1 MPLRTYL
8 ESFFARLSQT
18 TYYYLLLFA
27 LLLPNLVLSVV
38 MQQPMIG
45 RVLNI
50 LVMLPIYMLVLL
62 IAKRPGRVY
71 WGLLVLILLHAFQ
84 LVLLTIFSG
93 SVVAVDMLLNLFT
106 SEPDEAGEL
115 LSNILLPILSIGG
128 FYLVSLI
135 VATASAVTQ
144 GSLLRSWRIRMGK
157 IACGILLLALPIYI
171 GAKQRFPYLH
181 LRAEVYPM
189 SVFYNMYLATK
200 KLREVLRYD
209 QTSAEF
215 CFGATSERDEDQPEV
230 YVLVLGETSRAHS
243 WSLFGYPRP
252 TTPHLERLPKE
263 ELVAFRDVMT
273 QSNTTYKSIPIIL
286 SPADAEHAEELP
298 RVQGLLAAFREAG
311 FYTVFVSNQPAN
323 RSYIDY
329 FAQQGDE
336 HHAIRKELRHPKRR
350 IYDADMLPYLKRALE
365 AKHKKLLVVLHTY
378 GSHFS
383 YRDRCPQAEQTFP
396 VPKSYSGSAK
406 DSLALRNA
414 YDNAIIATDRF
425 LASVIELLRAQ
436 ACPASMLYISDHGED
451 VYDDARERF
460 LHSSPDISYYQLH
473 VPMLLWMSPAYREA
487 YPQLVAT
494 AQANQRRP
502 ISTNAVFPTMLE
514 LAGIQTRYRRD
525 SLSVVSSSL
534 RTGTRYYLNDRY
546 ACVPLEALD
555 LAEEDVCLFR
565 KKGLQLPLPSCP

>member
-1 MPLRTYL
+1 MSLRTHL
-8 ESFFARLSQT
+8 ESSFARLSQT

-311 FYTVFVSNQPAN
+311 FYTVFISNQPAN

-396 VPKSYSGSAK
+396 VPKSYSGAAK

-414 YDNAIIATDRF
+414 YDNAIVATDRF
-425 LASVIELLRAQ
+425 LASVIELLRVLE
-436 ACPASMLYISDHGED
+436 CPASMLYISDHGED

-514 LAGIQTRYRRD
+514 LAGIRTRYRRD

-555 LAEEDVCLFR
+555 LAEEDVCLFQ

>member
-336 HHAIRKELRHPKRR
+336 HHAIRKELRHSKRR

-365 AKHKKLLVVLHTY
+365 AKQSLQLSRPL
-378 GSHFS
+378 S
-383 YRDRCPQAEQTFP
+383 
-396 VPKSYSGSAK
+396 SGRA
-406 DSLALRNA
+406 DLPRAQ
-414 YDNAIIATDRF
+414 
-425 LASVIELLRAQ
+425 ELL
-436 ACPASMLYISDHGED
+436 G
-451 VYDDARERF
+451 V
-460 LHSSPDISYYQLH
+460 
-473 VPMLLWMSPAYREA
+473 
-487 YPQLVAT
+487 
-494 AQANQRRP
+494 
-502 ISTNAVFPTMLE
+502 
-514 LAGIQTRYRRD
+514 G
-525 SLSVVSSSL
+525 
-534 RTGTRYYLNDRY
+534 
-546 ACVPLEALD
+546 
-555 LAEEDVCLFR
+555 
-565 KKGLQLPLPSCP
+565 

>member
-1 MPLRTYL
+1 MSLRTHL

-311 FYTVFVSNQPAN
+311 FYTVFISNQPAN

-336 HHAIRKELRHPKRR
+336 HHAIRKELRHP
-350 IYDADMLPYLKRALE
+350 
-365 AKHKKLLVVLHTY
+365 
-378 GSHFS
+378 
-383 YRDRCPQAEQTFP
+383 
-396 VPKSYSGSAK
+396 
-406 DSLALRNA
+406 
-414 YDNAIIATDRF
+414 
-425 LASVIELLRAQ
+425 
-436 ACPASMLYISDHGED
+436 
-451 VYDDARERF
+451 
-460 LHSSPDISYYQLH
+460 
-473 VPMLLWMSPAYREA
+473 
-487 YPQLVAT
+487 
-494 AQANQRRP
+494 
-502 ISTNAVFPTMLE
+502 
-514 LAGIQTRYRRD
+514 
-525 SLSVVSSSL
+525 SVVSTIRICFPTSRGRWRLSIRSSSSSCIPMAVTSAIEIAVL
-534 RTGTRYYLNDRY
+534 RQSRPSPCPRATRGRLRI
-546 ACVPLEALD
+546 V
-555 LAEEDVCLFR
+555 
-565 KKGLQLPLPSCP
+565 